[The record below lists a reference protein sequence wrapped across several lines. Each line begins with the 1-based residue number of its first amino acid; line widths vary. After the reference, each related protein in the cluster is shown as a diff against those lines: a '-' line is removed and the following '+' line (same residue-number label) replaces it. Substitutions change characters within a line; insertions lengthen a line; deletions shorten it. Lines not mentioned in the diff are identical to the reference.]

1 MPAAIPAIECRGLKK
16 VFGSVI
22 ANNHVGLT
30 VNYGE
35 ILAIL
40 GENGSGKTTTIKLLN
55 GLLQTAK
62 TTLQGQSPQMV
73 LSFLASQPGFEAWF
87 EANKNKTVGELV
99 GQIGK

>member
-1 MPAAIPAIECRGLKK
+1 MQNPIMALMGGNGG
-16 VFGSVI
+16 GS
-22 ANNHVGLT
+22 
-30 VNYGE
+30 
-35 ILAIL
+35 
-40 GENGSGKTTTIKLLN
+40 KLLN

-87 EANKNKTVGELV
+87 EANKHKTVGELV

>member
-1 MPAAIPAIECRGLKK
+1 MQNPIMALMGGNGG
-16 VFGSVI
+16 GS
-22 ANNHVGLT
+22 
-30 VNYGE
+30 
-35 ILAIL
+35 
-40 GENGSGKTTTIKLLN
+40 KLLN

-73 LSFLASQPGFEAWF
+73 LSFLASQPGFEAWL

>member
-1 MPAAIPAIECRGLKK
+1 MRIKYMHVENFRGL
-16 VFGSVI
+16 VDERIEFDESM
-22 ANNHVGLT
+22 T
-30 VNYGE
+30 V
-35 ILAIL
+35 LA
-40 GENGSGKTTTIKLLN
+40 GGNGGGNKLLN

>member
-1 MPAAIPAIECRGLKK
+1 MALMG
-16 VFGSVI
+16 G
-22 ANNHVGLT
+22 
-30 VNYGE
+30 
-35 ILAIL
+35 
-40 GENGSGKTTTIKLLN
+40 NGGGNKLLN

>member
-1 MPAAIPAIECRGLKK
+1 MQNPIMALMG
-16 VFGSVI
+16 GS
-22 ANNHVGLT
+22 AGGN
-30 VNYGE
+30 
-35 ILAIL
+35 
-40 GENGSGKTTTIKLLN
+40 KLLN

-73 LSFLASQPGFEAWF
+73 LSFLASQPGFDAWF

>member
-1 MPAAIPAIECRGLKK
+1 MQNPIMALMG
-16 VFGSVI
+16 
-22 ANNHVGLT
+22 
-30 VNYGE
+30 
-35 ILAIL
+35 
-40 GENGSGKTTTIKLLN
+40 GSGGGNKLLN

-62 TTLQGQSPQMV
+62 TTLQMV